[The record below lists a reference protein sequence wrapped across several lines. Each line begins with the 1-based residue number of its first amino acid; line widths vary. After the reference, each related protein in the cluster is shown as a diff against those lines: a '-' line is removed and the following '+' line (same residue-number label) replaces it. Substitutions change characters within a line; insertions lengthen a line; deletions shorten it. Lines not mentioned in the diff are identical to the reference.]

1 MRRRDI
7 ILLLGASAL
16 IGGIAESAP
25 TLAETPMGI
34 YLAGPFGFSEAG
46 RDFTDRVLVPEL
58 IRLGFQVIDP
68 FKLTDQAK
76 IAAVLALPT
85 AEARRDAWQKL
96 NMEIGRNNQLAID
109 GCNAVLAVLDGADVD
124 SGTAS
129 EIGYAFA
136 RNKPILGY
144 RSDFRLSSDN
154 EGSIVNLQVE
164 YFIRAGGG
172 EIVTSVSRLA
182 DALLRLPKSKL

>member
-1 MRRRDI
+1 MR
-7 ILLLGASAL
+7 
-16 IGGIAESAP
+16 
-25 TLAETPMGI
+25 I

-46 RDFTDRVLVPEL
+46 RDFADRVLVPEL

-109 GCNAVLAVLDGADVD
+109 GCDAVLAILDGADVD

-136 RNKPILGY
+136 RNKPILGH

-172 EIVTSVSRLA
+172 EIVSSLSKLPDALSRLP
-182 DALLRLPKSKL
+182 RSKP

>member
-1 MRRRDI
+1 
-7 ILLLGASAL
+7 
-16 IGGIAESAP
+16 
-25 TLAETPMGI
+25 
-34 YLAGPFGFSEAG
+34 
-46 RDFTDRVLVPEL
+46 
-58 IRLGFQVIDP
+58 
-68 FKLTDQAK
+68 
-76 IAAVLALPT
+76 
-85 AEARRDAWQKL
+85 
-96 NMEIGRNNQLAID
+96 MEIGRNNQLAID
-109 GCNAVLAVLDGADVD
+109 GCDAVLAILDGADVD

-172 EIVTSVSRLA
+172 EIVSSLSKLPDALSRLP
-182 DALLRLPKSKL
+182 RSKP

>member
-1 MRRRDI
+1 MR
-7 ILLLGASAL
+7 
-16 IGGIAESAP
+16 
-25 TLAETPMGI
+25 I

-46 RDFTDRVLVPEL
+46 RDFADRVLVPEL

-109 GCNAVLAVLDGADVD
+109 GCDAVLAILDGADVD

-172 EIVTSVSRLA
+172 EIVSSLSKLPDALSRLP
-182 DALLRLPKSKL
+182 RSKP

>member
-1 MRRRDI
+1 MR
-7 ILLLGASAL
+7 
-16 IGGIAESAP
+16 
-25 TLAETPMGI
+25 I

-46 RDFTDRVLVPEL
+46 RDFADRVLVPEL

-109 GCNAVLAVLDGADVD
+109 GCVL
-124 SGTAS
+124 S
-129 EIGYAFA
+129 
-136 RNKPILGY
+136 
-144 RSDFRLSSDN
+144 
-154 EGSIVNLQVE
+154 
-164 YFIRAGGG
+164 
-172 EIVTSVSRLA
+172 
-182 DALLRLPKSKL
+182 